1 MIKNVLIVNVVLSF
15 LAGIMN
21 LLLESETQDDSD
33 TESEEEEQTEN
44 LSDIILPN

>member
-33 TESEEEEQTEN
+33 TESEEEQTEN